1 MTDSLSARLMTTQ
14 SRRGER
20 VEDAEKNS
28 KANEELLNHLQL
40 LEPAMWPAVPSPNFG
55 RSGVSILATW
65 FKVEDTK
72 TLLSEWE
79 IFKASMGVNVGEEMA
94 KFMRGSKTIIVS
106 TAECE
111 RAFSAMNDILV
122 PTRNRLAVTRLAMLM
137 FIQILGPDAMSF
149 NPDPYVKR

>member
-1 MTDSLSARLMTTQ
+1 
-14 SRRGER
+14 
-20 VEDAEKNS
+20 
-28 KANEELLNHLQL
+28 
-40 LEPAMWPAVPSPNFG
+40 MWPAVPSLNFG

-137 FIQILGPDAMSF
+137 FIQIIGPDAMSF
-149 NPDPYVKR
+149 NPDPYVKRWLQTGRRSAEDTNRKRERSAEAEYYEQLHKLFKL

>member
-1 MTDSLSARLMTTQ
+1 
-14 SRRGER
+14 
-20 VEDAEKNS
+20 
-28 KANEELLNHLQL
+28 
-40 LEPAMWPAVPSPNFG
+40 MWPAVPSLNFG

-137 FIQILGPDAMSF
+137 FIQIIGPDAMSF
-149 NPDPYVKR
+149 NPDPYVKRWLQTGRRSAEDTNRKRERSAEAEDYEPLHKLFKL

>member
-1 MTDSLSARLMTTQ
+1 
-14 SRRGER
+14 
-20 VEDAEKNS
+20 
-28 KANEELLNHLQL
+28 
-40 LEPAMWPAVPSPNFG
+40 MWPAVPSLNFG

-94 KFMRGSKTIIVS
+94 KFMRGSKTIIAS

-137 FIQILGPDAMSF
+137 FIQIIGPDAMSF
-149 NPDPYVKR
+149 NPDPYVKRWLQTGRRSAEDTNRKRERSAEAEYYEPLHKLFKL